1 MKRDEGLAR
10 GVSKEM
16 KRGETEGNT
25 EKPEAST
32 SPLEICYEAVVLNCG

>member
-25 EKPEAST
+25 GGEGCQGK
-32 SPLEICYEAVVLNCG
+32 